1 MRAALVVC
9 LLAAT
14 ASADPDP
21 SARPEPS
28 PRARAEELERTAHA
42 SHDPEL
48 WVPAAEAYFAIYT
61 ANPTS
66 PTGDESLYNAAVC
79 FQEAR
84 AISSATRLFDLLR
97 KQYPNSKLA
106 PRATAR
112 LAKLYG
118 DIAVYER
125 AADIL
130 EEYAKKYAGEKDALD
145 ALSDAVYYRKAT
157 GNRAKAIED
166 TRYFV
171 KIFGA
176 KRPRESADGMWS
188 LTALYDGDDAIK
200 HLREYVRAFGAKGG
214 AGRVVIAHA
223 KIGQLLVK
231 QSCSV
236 RGVDGLCV
244 AVKQAPRTCGK
255 GTTTTFTVTARNK
268 RKVDEARGELAQA
281 IREYERNPPAA
292 DVEARYA
299 YAQAL
304 VASADL
310 ELEPYLA
317 LGFPRGLDFA
327 DKHRL
332 ESVKRFNTWLEQHQ
346 TIGAELTRKYEAVL
360 ATKDAAS
367 SITAASRLA
376 LVAQSFATA
385 MAVAEIP
392 RDVKTNPFA
401 AEKQKAFCD
410 QMLQVAEPLEE
421 RASTGYGVC
430 LAKSTELS
438 WFSDSSALCERELAR
453 MKPDE
458 FPLAHEVRITPID
471 YAPVIVE
478 EPPLR

>member
-1 MRAALVVC
+1 MRVALVVC
-9 LLAAT
+9 LLAST
-14 ASADPDP
+14 AIADPDP
-21 SARPEPS
+21 SARV
-28 PRARAEELERTAHA
+28 RAEELERAAHE

-48 WVPAAEAYFAIYT
+48 WMPAAEAYFAIYT
-61 ANPTS
+61 ASPKS
-66 PTGDESLYNAAVC
+66 PTGDEPLYNAAVC
-79 FQEAR
+79 FEEAR

-118 DIAVYER
+118 DIAMYDR
-125 AADIL
+125 AAQLL
-130 EEYAKKYAGEKDALD
+130 EEYAKKYAGEKDAYD

-171 KIFGA
+171 KMFGA
-176 KRPRESADGMWS
+176 TRSRESADAMWS
-188 LTALYDGDDAIK
+188 LTALYDGDEAIK
-200 HLREYVRAFGAKGG
+200 HLREYMRTFGGKGG
-214 AGRVVIAHA
+214 AGRIVIAHG
-223 KIGQLLVK
+223 KIGQLLLK

-244 AVKQAPRTCGK
+244 AVKQTPRTCGK

-268 RKVDEARGELAQA
+268 RKVDEARVELAQA
-281 IREYERNPPAA
+281 IREYERNPPTD

-310 ELEPYLA
+310 ELEPFLA

-332 ESVKRFNTWLEQHQ
+332 ESMKRFNAWLEQEQ
-346 TIGAELTRKYEAVL
+346 KSGAELTRKYEAVL
-360 ATKDAAS
+360 ATKDTAS

-376 LVAQSFATA
+376 IVSRSFATA
-385 MAVAEIP
+385 MAMAEAP
-392 RDVKTNPFA
+392 RDVKRDPFA
-401 AEKQKAFCD
+401 AEKQKAFCEK
-410 QMLQVAEPLEE
+410 MIEVAEPLEE
-421 RASTGYGVC
+421 RAAMGYGVC
-430 LAKSTELS
+430 LAKSTELA
-438 WFSDSSALCERELAR
+438 WFSESSALCERELAR

-471 YAPVIVE
+471 YAPVIAA